1 MSNNNIDQIK
11 KLRQETGVGVM
22 DARKALESSSGNI
35 SKAREWLKRHAVL
48 KAAKKADRQTS
59 EGTIFSYIHQTA
71 KVAAMVKIGCETDFV
86 AKTDDFKSLGKE
98 ISMQVCSMNP
108 KDPQE
113 LLAQEWIRDPKKTIA
128 DLVNANIAK
137 VGENIKILEFVRMEI

>member
-1 MSNNNIDQIK
+1 
-11 KLRQETGVGVM
+11 M
-22 DARKALESSSGNI
+22 DARKALESSSGDI
-35 SKAREWLKRHAVL
+35 SKAKEWLKQHAVL

-59 EGTIFSYIHQTA
+59 QGAIFSYVHQTA
-71 KVAAMVKIGCETDFV
+71 KVAAMVKLGCETDFV

-108 KDPQE
+108 KDADE
-113 LLAQEWIRDPKKTIA
+113 LLTQEWIRDSQKTVT
-128 DLVNANIAK
+128 DLINANIAK

>member
-1 MSNNNIDQIK
+1 
-11 KLRQETGVGVM
+11 
-22 DARKALESSSGNI
+22 
-35 SKAREWLKRHAVL
+35 
-48 KAAKKADRQTS
+48 
-59 EGTIFSYIHQTA
+59 
-71 KVAAMVKIGCETDFV
+71 MVKIGCETDFV